1 MAFPKGMRKSAPM
14 FLLKATDG
22 GLRATA
28 ANRFKPIYIDRFEQ
42 GILNP
47 VTNIE
52 VLRETPTTLVYDAHN
67 GMGMVASHSMM
78 EKLIKK
84 AKTYGMAAGATVT
97 PVITVLRVIG
107 Q

>member
-1 MAFPKGMRKSAPM
+1 M
-14 FLLKATDG
+14 
-22 GLRATA
+22 
-28 ANRFKPIYIDRFEQ
+28 
-42 GILNP
+42 NP

-67 GMGMVASHSMM
+67 GMGMVAEPQHDG
-78 EKLIKK
+78 K
-84 AKTYGMAAGATVT
+84 AHQKSENLRMAAGAIRT